1 MNERKI
7 IQISPDLVR
16 FSSTNKTKK
25 KHKNADPNKPIKMK
39 SANKPVSSKTVR
51 NRLLKYIRQQQDSN
65 YKQLST
71 KEDILKN
78 TEDNSE
84 FKYNFENSL
93 NYLSSIAE
101 KTKNVISPEYKRN
114 NATLRHLP
122 PTTESLLMG
131 STLNNGLF
139 DTNVG
144 LELPDVFNTFTPV
157 NTDPPVFLRNNSNA
171 PKFGCLKNGI
181 LPTYRMWK
189 NQTMRVSPTSTR
201 TDRHGDSPNNGSI
214 TNTPIPQL
222 SNTYPNITISGS
234 DQSGSDRSGSDRS
247 GGNNSFINTPANM
260 PSSASSLLR
269 SNIIG
274 GKKDDISE
282 MKKHYERKKNIQQ
295 NQRPKNLFRKLKQK
309 RILRRTYR
317 VGKSKNYPNV
327 SVLVSNK
334 TLRNQTTTKTQLLK
348 QVPMEDVKKTLIK
361 KGFIKVGSTA
371 PTDVLRKMYETVS
384 LVCGD
389 IQNHNPENL
398 LYNYF
403 NGGHDV

>member
-1 MNERKI
+1 MNEKKI

-25 KHKNADPNKPIKMK
+25 KHKNADPNKPIKMRPM
-39 SANKPVSSKTVR
+39 NKPVSSKTVR

-71 KEDILKN
+71 KGDIPKTPEVDSGFESDFEDSLK
-78 TEDNSE
+78 
-84 FKYNFENSL
+84 
-93 NYLSSIAE
+93 YLSSIAE
-101 KTKNVISPEYKRN
+101 KTQNAISPEYKHRN
-114 NATLRHLP
+114 NATLRQLP

-131 STLNNGLF
+131 STLNNALF

-171 PKFGCLKNGI
+171 PKFGCLKNGT

-189 NQTMRVSPTSTR
+189 NQTMRVSPPSTR
-201 TDRHGDSPNNGSI
+201 IDRHGGSPNNGSI
-214 TNTPIPQL
+214 TNTHVSQL

-234 DQSGSDRSGSDRS
+234 DRSGSDQTR
-247 GGNNSFINTPANM
+247 GGNNPFINTPANM

-274 GKKDDISE
+274 GKNDDISE

-403 NGGHDV
+403 NGGHDA